1 MVRAS
6 TCYQYIS
13 SSYNIHI
20 SIFYNQKFQVNGNG
34 RIEGDEKSEERVEER
49 IENLPGIQKS
59 GPENHDSLTRA
70 LFELYLNRIELFMN
84 YLNHPFYFFRCD
96 GPCSTL
102 FTEEVHHVGCK
113 FVAGLSSSNVTHFTG
128 RVLVS
133 KRVLITGLQRMICDK
148 KNVVGRR
155 EKEERMK
162 EREEEEKKEGLKLK
176 LVKGYSLPVTGNDL

>member
-1 MVRAS
+1 M
-6 TCYQYIS
+6 TM
-13 SSYNIHI
+13 
-20 SIFYNQKFQVNGNG
+20 G
-34 RIEGDEKSEERVEER
+34 RLKGMKSEKRVEERIEER

-84 YLNHPFYFFRCD
+84 YLNHPFYFFWCD

-113 FVAGLSSSNVTHFTG
+113 FVAGLSSSSNVTHFTG

-155 EKEERMK
+155 EKERRMKEKRMK
-162 EREEEEKKEGLKLK
+162 EREG
-176 LVKGYSLPVTGNDL
+176 